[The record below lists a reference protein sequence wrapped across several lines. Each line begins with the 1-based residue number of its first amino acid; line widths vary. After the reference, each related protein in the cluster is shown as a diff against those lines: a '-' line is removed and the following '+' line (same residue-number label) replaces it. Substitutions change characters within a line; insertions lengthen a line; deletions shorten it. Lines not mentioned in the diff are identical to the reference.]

1 MLYLKP
7 WHLALVGQ
15 PRPGWVDNSKLRPGG
30 REPEPPP
37 CPLLP
42 DISSI
47 LFQLPP
53 RGPCSPWGMSWEVVD
68 DLSINLSAWGLMVRW
83 RLSGPCSCQMGLPE
97 PVGEGGGAEGVP
109 AAGPGGCLTIPGPS
123 QPLPPPSLATPW
135 AAFFT
140 TSGYRALHE
149 FRSQWNY
156 FRILV
161 NRKLRVFHKLSITA
175 VRWAE
180 HGLGASNGF
189 ERPRPLPGGGGAP
202 PLAAP
207 RPLQADG
214 LCFTSPP
221 PTNLAGIGFRLGLR
235 RDRVWLDPDMPEL
248 CSHHGLRS
256 TGLLSLIK
264 GGCGPRALPGLTRL
278 FPSLSWR

>member
-1 MLYLKP
+1 M
-7 WHLALVGQ
+7 
-15 PRPGWVDNSKLRPGG
+15 R
-30 REPEPPP
+30 
-37 CPLLP
+37 
-42 DISSI
+42 
-47 LFQLPP
+47 
-53 RGPCSPWGMSWEVVD
+53 
-68 DLSINLSAWGLMVRW
+68 
-83 RLSGPCSCQMGLPE
+83 
-97 PVGEGGGAEGVP
+97 GGAEGVP

-123 QPLPPPSLATPW
+123 QPLPPPPPLATPW

-189 ERPRPLPGGGGAP
+189 ERPRPLPGGGSAP

-235 RDRVWLDPDMPEL
+235 RDSVWLDPDIPEL

-264 GGCGPRALPGLTRL
+264 GDCGPRALLCRGDDPDSRTAASQVL
-278 FPSLSWR
+278 SLGSGIDPQTASGAYVTHSAAKVPPPLS